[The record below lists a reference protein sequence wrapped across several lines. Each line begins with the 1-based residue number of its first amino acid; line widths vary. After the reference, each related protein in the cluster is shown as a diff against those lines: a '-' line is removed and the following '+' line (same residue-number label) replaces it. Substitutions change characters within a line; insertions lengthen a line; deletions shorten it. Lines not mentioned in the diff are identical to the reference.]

1 MAIAAN
7 FRKHPEAMAL
17 QLVLVF
23 TRFVWHTS
31 RPTTRAGRAIRAA
44 VGRAFKVAPK
54 VVYPVKPTTPQ
65 WCRDVGRLV
74 RKLGQSV
81 KEAQIDL
88 DFEDQRELNRLQA
101 RIAHMRAA
109 WPAPSHTFEL
119 TGPEFY
125 HLF

>member
-7 FRKHPEAMAL
+7 YRKHPEAMAL

-44 VGRAFKVAPK
+44 VGRAFKAAPK
-54 VVYPVKPTTPQ
+54 VVYPVKPTSPQ
-65 WCRDVGRLV
+65 WCRDLGRLV

-81 KEAQIDL
+81 KDAQVYL
-88 DFEDQRELNRLQA
+88 DFEAPRKLNPY
-101 RIAHMRAA
+101 AA
-109 WPAPSHTFEL
+109 MIRRNRPESRYTFEL
-119 TGPEFY
+119 SGPEFFS
-125 HLF
+125 LF